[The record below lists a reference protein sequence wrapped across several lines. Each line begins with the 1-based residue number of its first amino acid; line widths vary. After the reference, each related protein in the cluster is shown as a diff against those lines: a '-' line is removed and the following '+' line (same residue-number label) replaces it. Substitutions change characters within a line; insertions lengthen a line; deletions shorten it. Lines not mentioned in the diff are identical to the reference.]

1 MSGRDHTV
9 GPQEGAGL
17 AIVVFPVALD
27 DVDGTEDLA
36 VPPVD
41 APHPNQRLDLDDCS
55 LLV

>member
-9 GPQEGAGL
+9 APQEGAGL

-41 APHPNQRLDLDDCS
+41 APHPNQRLDLDDRS
-55 LLV
+55 LIV